1 MKITSLP
8 ETVYQKITQQ
18 FSVEIDDII
27 YTVYHESDDKGAET
41 FIYNDAES
49 THTEILDENVHQRV
63 DYIISEIL
71 PQLGYVDEFL
81 GVLDEQEYQEYKKEY
96 GY

>member
-8 ETVYQKITQQ
+8 ETVYQKITQR
-18 FSVEIDDII
+18 FNVEIDDII

-41 FIYNDAES
+41 FIYNNAES
-49 THTEILDENVHQRV
+49 IRDEILDENVHQRV

-81 GVLDEQEYQEYKKEY
+81 GKLDEQEYQEYKKEY
-96 GY
+96 EY